1 MLINMIRWPFVY
13 YAADEGGNGS
23 DGGQQDPPAGDGDEG
38 DGDKPAAGQ
47 QQDGGQA
54 PAGQGGQQDEPI
66 RDPEA
71 WAKAEVD
78 KYQRLH
84 SKAQDRI
91 KALEAQMATMQESQ
105 KQAVQ
110 QQIDEMKAEM
120 QQQVDESRAALV
132 KAKREKAVLAAGL
145 PETAAQFITAD
156 EDDEIATQVA
166 QLKELAP
173 AQDGGTPQRQPR
185 TGNPATEST
194 LTLDEIRRM
203 SQEEIRR
210 RWDEV
215 QSAYKRLS

>member
-1 MLINMIRWPFVY
+1 MLIDMIKWPFAVF
-13 YAADEGGNGS
+13 AAESDNGG
-23 DGGQQDPPAGDGDEG
+23 GGQQDPPAGDGDEG

-91 KALEAQMATMQESQ
+91 KALEAQMTTMQESQ

-156 EDDEIATQVA
+156 EDEEIATQVA

-173 AQDGGTPQRQPR
+173 QQADGKQPQRQPR
-185 TGNPATEST
+185 TGNPATTST
-194 LTLDEIRRM
+194 LTKAEIERMTPDEIN
-203 SQEEIRR
+203 R

-215 QSAYKRLS
+215 EAAMRNLD